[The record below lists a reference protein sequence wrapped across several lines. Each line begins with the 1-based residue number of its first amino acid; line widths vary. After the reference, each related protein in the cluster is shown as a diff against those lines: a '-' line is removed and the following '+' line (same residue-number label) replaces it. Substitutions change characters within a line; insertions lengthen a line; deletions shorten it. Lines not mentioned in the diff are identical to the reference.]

1 MTVTAGGPTVPL
13 VHKRSFVLVAGIP
26 GAGKSR
32 LLKRLRHGRAGPA
45 PVVLDSEPVRE
56 WLRARLPAGTPYGVY
71 RALVHLW
78 HRLRLVV
85 AMFALVGPVV
95 VHLPATAAYTR
106 AAVLVLAVLAFRRR
120 YLVWVDSEP
129 EQARRGQL
137 GRGRVL
143 PRRCFDRHARRG
155 AAFAAE
161 LRGGRVPAGW
171 HRVTLVDRRQAAH
184 GLMLARVA
192 PPAR

>member
-1 MTVTAGGPTVPL
+1 MTVTAGGPTVL
-13 VHKRSFVLVAGIP
+13 KVHKRSFVLVAGIP

-32 LLKRLRHGRAGPA
+32 LLRGLDLERSEPA
-45 PVVLDSEPVRE
+45 PVVLDSEPVRD
-56 WLRARLPAGTPYGVY
+56 WLRARLPPGTPYGLY

-106 AAVLVLAVLAFRRR
+106 AAVLVLAVLAFRHR
-120 YLVWVDSEP
+120 YLVWVDANP
-129 EQARRGQL
+129 EDARRGQV

-143 PRRCFDRHARRG
+143 GQGCFDRHVRRG
-155 AAFAAE
+155 TAFAAE
-161 LRGGRVPAGW
+161 LRGGRHPAGW
-171 HRVTLVDRRQAAH
+171 HRVTLLDRRQATR
-184 GLMLARVA
+184 GLMLAHA
-192 PPAR
+192 GPPAR